1 MSRAPTGGAARERL
15 EEKLN
20 QACSKSTELEQKI
33 QKLQQVAKKL
43 SSQELLNGENVAG
56 FELMSKLGLDN
67 ADPFLSE
74 ALPNIVTNACED
86 YPNQD
91 GEPFAGDFWNRPV
104 PAQALLQY
112 TYSYLKDI
120 QEAYK
125 KTREKYTKLQAQF
138 AKLTDK
144 LDSIKA
150 KRKQHAPRK
159 LPPLQ
164 ACVWFRDLVEEGVE
178 PQPGPRVKNKL
189 RNWYALVTLNIGGR
203 SSMWNFLSHARDTG
217 AEILC
222 IQEHKREIDEMQK
235 LLVQV
240 GAATTHWVA
249 VAAAWGLMPELAEL

>member
-74 ALPNIVTNACED
+74 ALPTIVTNACED

-112 TYSYLKDI
+112 TYFFLKDI

-144 LDSIKA
+144 LDSTKA
-150 KRKQHAPRK
+150 KRKQHAETGLK
-159 LPPLQ
+159 K
-164 ACVWFRDLVEEGVE
+164 VEKSRQPDARELHLARRNQINRVRRGVKKQKKVRPE
-178 PQPGPRVKNKL
+178 ESL
-189 RNWYALVTLNIGGR
+189 SEARN
-203 SSMWNFLSHARDTG
+203 
-217 AEILC
+217 
-222 IQEHKREIDEMQK
+222 
-235 LLVQV
+235 
-240 GAATTHWVA
+240 
-249 VAAAWGLMPELAEL
+249 

>member
-1 MSRAPTGGAARERL
+1 MPATPFGVGKTCGNRRVNVFPRLPQLVKFWSWGRKQVEDADAAVV
-15 EEKLN
+15 K
-20 QACSKSTELEQKI
+20 Q
-33 QKLQQVAKKL
+33 
-43 SSQELLNGENVAG
+43 
-56 FELMSKLGLDN
+56 
-67 ADPFLSE
+67 
-74 ALPNIVTNACED
+74 
-86 YPNQD
+86 
-91 GEPFAGDFWNRPV
+91 
-104 PAQALLQY
+104 
-112 TYSYLKDI
+112 
-120 QEAYK
+120 
-125 KTREKYTKLQAQF
+125 
-138 AKLTDK
+138 
-144 LDSIKA
+144 A